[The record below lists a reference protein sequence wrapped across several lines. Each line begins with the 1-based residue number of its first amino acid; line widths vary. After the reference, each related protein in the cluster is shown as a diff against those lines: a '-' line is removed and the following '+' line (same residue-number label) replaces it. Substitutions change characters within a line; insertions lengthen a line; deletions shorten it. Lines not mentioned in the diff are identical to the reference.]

1 MAFQDIERALTTIY
15 GHSNYD
21 SSTDEHHK
29 QLHIMYGGSWDIMP
43 RRVVKTLH
51 WAGVV
56 AAPAPGV
63 APHHKWM
70 ET

>member
-21 SSTDEHHK
+21 SSTDEHRK
-29 QLHIMYGGSWDIMP
+29 QLHIMYGGSWDIMS

-51 WAGVV
+51 RARV
-56 AAPAPGV
+56 ATAPAPGV